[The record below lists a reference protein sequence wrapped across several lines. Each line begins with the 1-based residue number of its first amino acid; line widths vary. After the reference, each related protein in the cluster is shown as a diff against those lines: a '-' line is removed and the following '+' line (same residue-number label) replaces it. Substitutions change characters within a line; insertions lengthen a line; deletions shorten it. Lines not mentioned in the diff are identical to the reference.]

1 MLHRKELR
9 PEVTDMILKASPEAG
24 LSRGGTPAL
33 LPPSCC
39 PPTGGPSAS
48 ECCPPGP
55 LPLPVK
61 PEPTVAS
68 CCLSPCSSGE
78 QMVGASDQR
87 TALGEGQTHV
97 QCPAST
103 C

>member
-1 MLHRKELR
+1 MLNRKELL

-24 LSRGGTPAL
+24 LSRGGTPAFL
-33 LPPSCC
+33 LPSCC

-48 ECCPPGP
+48 ECCLPGP

-61 PEPTVAS
+61 PELTVAS

-78 QMVGASDQR
+78 GGGR
-87 TALGEGQTHV
+87 E
-97 QCPAST
+97 
-103 C
+103 